1 VSLMLVGRSEIGDIR
16 AHLRNG
22 EKIGTLSFITDSD
35 PWAPVAERLIVLPP
49 DG

>member
-1 VSLMLVGRSEIGDIR
+1 MVGRWEIGDIR

-22 EKIGTLSFITDSD
+22 EKTGTLSFITDSD
-35 PWAPVAERLIVLPP
+35 LWAPVAERPIVLPP